1 MDNTN
6 SMGETV
12 NDIVFQTVNADNAT
26 SKFDAE
32 KLAILQ
38 NEKQEA
44 LVKLASF
51 NVQAQEP
58 YPSPFLNLSDT
69 HIPKTTSEIFR
80 WCKYFFTFDPLIAG
94 AVNALAAFPI
104 TEIYIED
111 KENST
116 TNEESDTLK
125 TYKRVFFEN
134 LKIYNLLV
142 GIGIDYF
149 LYGNA
154 FIFGEMWTNPN
165 TGENEWR
172 NMVRLDPDR
181 IIIDYNPVTQ
191 EKTYKWKVSARII
204 NIIKNKKPIEEYN
217 KIPAVMRQAVLNNKA
232 IILNPKN
239 IYHFARPTD
248 SLGDNNI
255 WGTPVIANVIKLL
268 MYRNVLR
275 QAQEAIAREHIVPM
289 RVYYIQKT
297 DSYNPMADWSKVAG
311 DFAGELMKTVRDP
324 NHKVVSPV
332 PVGVINVGGEG
343 RQLLVTPEIEQV
355 QNEILAGMNV
365 PREFI
370 FGGISYSGSSIALKI
385 LENQFITYRLLMKD
399 FMQNFVVRNMARTRG
414 EWLNGKDDSE
424 MVQVKMIDLKMQDD
438 VQQKNLIIELNRTG
452 KVPDSY
458 MWKTLGMDPDRIKAM
473 LQKEAE
479 DKVSEDAALQKK
491 QLVAQF
497 EIQKLQ
503 MEQQIQLE
511 KMRQELSIK
520 NGLMM
525 DPSDPSTMGAMQQ
538 PGAIEQGQPSAMA
551 AADANSATETQ
562 QMPPEASQ
570 QPQNDGSQSEIENI
584 VKNLSSLS
592 KADQDV
598 VIQHLPKRYQDQV
611 RQLLSQSGTG
621 KENNGVDMRPMPE
634 KLPPRRNSLK
644 S

>member
-12 NDIVFQTVNADNAT
+12 NDIIFQTVNADNAT

-370 FGGISYSGSSIALKI
+370 FGGVSYSSSSIALKI

-497 EIQKLQ
+497 EIQKMQ

-520 NGLMM
+520 SGLMM
-525 DPSDPSTMGAMQQ
+525 DPSDPAAMGAMQQ
-538 PGAIEQGQPSAMA
+538 PGAIEQGQPAVA
-551 AADANSATETQ
+551 ASDTNQVSDAQ
-562 QMPPEASQ
+562 QIPPEASQ
-570 QPQNDGSQSEIENI
+570 QPQDDGSQSEIENI
-584 VKNLSSLS
+584 VNNLSSLS

-598 VIQHLPKRYQDQV
+598 VIQHLPKRYQNQV
-611 RQLLSQSGTG
+611 RQVLSQSGNG
-621 KENNGVDMRPMPE
+621 KKDNGVDMRPMPE